1 MNLFFWKCTFPS
13 DNAPVPQQRDIIG
26 VGSFLVR
33 TCGTCSLGNW
43 GMILAVNLQSIYVT
57 DLVGVSI
64 LLIILLTKGWR
75 LPARKE
81 ESRIMVTL
89 ISLSIVN
96 CLVDLVV
103 TLCDGRA
110 GKLYHNI
117 SYLGNTYLYL
127 YSLVVG
133 IGIIHMVILH
143 IDRKTTGLHM
153 IFFWMLCVIEA
164 ALLILNFFFPIV
176 FRISESNVYE
186 RGSYYMLFVIIGFVL
201 ILYGYAYYLL
211 AKLQNPSLRY
221 FPVIEFLM
229 PIFLGNIIQMWI
241 YGISI
246 LPVCFAIAFAGITI
260 SLQNECIYVDKLT
273 GVYNRYELDRVLKSR
288 SLRKNGK
295 VAAMMLDL
303 NGFKAINDTYSHEE
317 GDVALVNFARILSR
331 AVVSDGIVIRFAGD
345 EFIIILHRSKDIDLE
360 AYKAKLQ
367 AKVDEYNKTSGKPYA
382 LSTAIGGKIIDV
394 NRENVNDL
402 VTGIDVLMYEDKEKY
417 YQTHE
422 KKR

>member
-1 MNLFFWKCTFPS
+1 MNLFFWKCTFPLEK
-13 DNAPVPQQRDIIG
+13 APVPQQRDIIG

-64 LLIILLTKGWR
+64 LLIILLTRGWR

-81 ESRIMVTL
+81 ESRIMVAL
-89 ISLSIVN
+89 ISISVVN
-96 CLVDLVV
+96 CLVDLAVS
-103 TLCDGRA
+103 LWDGRA
-110 GKLYHNI
+110 GKIYHTL
-117 SYLGNTYLYL
+117 SYVGNTYLYL

>member
-1 MNLFFWKCTFPS
+1 M
-13 DNAPVPQQRDIIG
+13 V
-26 VGSFLVR
+26 
-33 TCGTCSLGNW
+33 
-43 GMILAVNLQSIYVT
+43 LAVNLQSICVT
-57 DLVGVSI
+57 DLVGVAI
-64 LLIILLTKGWR
+64 LLIILLTRGWR

-96 CLVDLVV
+96 CLTDLVV
-103 TLCDGRA
+103 TICDGRA
-110 GKLYHNI
+110 GRLCHTV
-117 SYLGNTYLYL
+117 SYLGNTYLYI

-133 IGIIHMVILH
+133 IGIIHMVVMH

-153 IFFWMLCVIEA
+153 IFFWMLCIIEV
-164 ALLILNFFFPIV
+164 ALLILNFFIPVV
-176 FRISESNVYE
+176 FTVSENNVYE
-186 RGSYYMLFVIIGFVL
+186 RGRYYMIFVIIGFVL
-201 ILYGYAYYLL
+201 ILYGYAFYLL

-246 LPVCFAIAFAGITI
+246 LPVSFAIAFAGITI

-273 GVYNRYELDRVLKSR
+273 GVYNRYELDRILKSR
-288 SLRKNGK
+288 SLKRSGK

-303 NGFKAINDTYSHEE
+303 NGFKAINDNYSHEE
-317 GDVALVNFARILSR
+317 GDIALVNFARILSR
-331 AVVSDGIVIRFAGD
+331 AIASDGIVIRFAGD
-345 EFIIILHRSKDIDLE
+345 EFIIILHRAKDIDLE

-367 AKVDEYNKTSGKPYA
+367 AKVDEYNQTSGKPYA
-382 LSTAIGGKIIDV
+382 LSTAIGGKIFDV

-417 YQTHE
+417 YETHE

>member
-1 MNLFFWKCTFPS
+1 M
-13 DNAPVPQQRDIIG
+13 V
-26 VGSFLVR
+26 
-33 TCGTCSLGNW
+33 
-43 GMILAVNLQSIYVT
+43 LAVNLQSICVT
-57 DLVGVSI
+57 DLVAVAI
-64 LLIILLTKGWR
+64 LLIILLTRGWR

-96 CLVDLVV
+96 CLTDLVV
-103 TLCDGRA
+103 TICDGRA
-110 GKLYHNI
+110 GRLCHTV
-117 SYLGNTYLYL
+117 SYLGNTYLYI

-133 IGIIHMVILH
+133 IGIIHMVVMH

-153 IFFWMLCVIEA
+153 IFFWMLCIIEV
-164 ALLILNFFFPIV
+164 ALLILNFFIPVV
-176 FRISESNVYE
+176 FTVSEKNVYE
-186 RGSYYMLFVIIGFVL
+186 RGRYYMIFVIIGFVL
-201 ILYGYAYYLL
+201 ILYGYAFYLL

-229 PIFLGNIIQMWI
+229 PIFLGNIIQMQI

-246 LPVCFAIAFAGITI
+246 LPVSFAIAFAGITI

-273 GVYNRYELDRVLKSR
+273 GVYNRYELDRILKSR
-288 SLRKNGK
+288 SLKRSGK

-303 NGFKAINDTYSHEE
+303 NGFKAINDNYSHEE
-317 GDVALVNFARILSR
+317 GDIALVNFARILSR
-331 AVVSDGIVIRFAGD
+331 AIASDGIVIRFAGD
-345 EFIIILHRSKDIDLE
+345 EFIIILHRAKDIDLE

-367 AKVDEYNKTSGKPYA
+367 AKVDEYNQTSGKPYA
-382 LSTAIGGKIIDV
+382 LSTAIGGKIFDV

-417 YQTHE
+417 YETHE

>member
-1 MNLFFWKCTFPS
+1 M
-13 DNAPVPQQRDIIG
+13 V
-26 VGSFLVR
+26 
-33 TCGTCSLGNW
+33 
-43 GMILAVNLQSIYVT
+43 LAVNLQSICVT
-57 DLVGVSI
+57 DLVAVAI
-64 LLIILLTKGWR
+64 LLIILLTRGWR

-96 CLVDLVV
+96 CLTDLVV
-103 TLCDGRA
+103 TICDGRA
-110 GKLYHNI
+110 GRLCHTV
-117 SYLGNTYLYL
+117 SYLGNTYLYI

-133 IGIIHMVILH
+133 IGIIHMVVMH

-153 IFFWMLCVIEA
+153 IFFWMLCIIEV
-164 ALLILNFFFPIV
+164 ALLILNFFIPVV
-176 FRISESNVYE
+176 FTVSENNVYE
-186 RGSYYMLFVIIGFVL
+186 RGRYYMIFVIIGFVL
-201 ILYGYAYYLL
+201 ILYGYAFYLL

-246 LPVCFAIAFAGITI
+246 LPVSFAIAFAGITI

-273 GVYNRYELDRVLKSR
+273 GVYNRYELDRILKSR
-288 SLRKNGK
+288 SLKRSGK

-303 NGFKAINDTYSHEE
+303 NGFKAINDNYSHEE
-317 GDVALVNFARILSR
+317 GDIALVNFARILSR
-331 AVVSDGIVIRFAGD
+331 AIASDGIVIRFAGD
-345 EFIIILHRSKDIDLE
+345 EFIIILHRAKDIDLE

-367 AKVDEYNKTSGKPYA
+367 AKVDEYNQTSGKPYA
-382 LSTAIGGKIIDV
+382 LSTAIGGKIFDV

-417 YQTHE
+417 YETHE

>member
-1 MNLFFWKCTFPS
+1 M
-13 DNAPVPQQRDIIG
+13 V
-26 VGSFLVR
+26 
-33 TCGTCSLGNW
+33 
-43 GMILAVNLQSIYVT
+43 LAVNLQSICVT
-57 DLVGVSI
+57 DLVAVAI
-64 LLIILLTKGWR
+64 LLIILLTRGWR

-96 CLVDLVV
+96 CLTDLVV
-103 TLCDGRA
+103 TICDGRA
-110 GKLYHNI
+110 GRLCHTV
-117 SYLGNTYLYL
+117 SYLGNTYLYI

-133 IGIIHMVILH
+133 IGIIHMVVMH

-153 IFFWMLCVIEA
+153 IFFWMLCIIEV
-164 ALLILNFFFPIV
+164 ALLILNFFIPVV
-176 FRISESNVYE
+176 FTVSENNVYE
-186 RGSYYMLFVIIGFVL
+186 RGRYYMIFVIIGFVL
-201 ILYGYAYYLL
+201 ILYGYAFYLL

-229 PIFLGNIIQMWI
+229 PIFLGNIIQMQI

-246 LPVCFAIAFAGITI
+246 LPVSFAIAFAGITI

-273 GVYNRYELDRVLKSR
+273 GVYNRYELDRILKSR
-288 SLRKNGK
+288 SLKRSGK

-303 NGFKAINDTYSHEE
+303 NGFKAINDNYSHEE
-317 GDVALVNFARILSR
+317 GDIALVNFARILSR
-331 AVVSDGIVIRFAGD
+331 AIASDGIVIRFAGD
-345 EFIIILHRSKDIDLE
+345 EFIIILHRAKDIDLE

-367 AKVDEYNKTSGKPYA
+367 AKVDEYNQTSGKPYA
-382 LSTAIGGKIIDV
+382 LSTAIGGKIFDV

-417 YQTHE
+417 YETHE

>member
-1 MNLFFWKCTFPS
+1 M
-13 DNAPVPQQRDIIG
+13 V
-26 VGSFLVR
+26 
-33 TCGTCSLGNW
+33 
-43 GMILAVNLQSIYVT
+43 LAVNLQSICVT
-57 DLVGVSI
+57 DLVAVAI
-64 LLIILLTKGWR
+64 LLIILLTRGWR

-96 CLVDLVV
+96 CLTDLVV
-103 TLCDGRA
+103 TICDGRA
-110 GKLYHNI
+110 GRLCHTV
-117 SYLGNTYLYL
+117 SYLGNTYLYI

-133 IGIIHMVILH
+133 IGIIHMVVMH

-153 IFFWMLCVIEA
+153 IFFWMLCIIEV
-164 ALLILNFFFPIV
+164 ALLILNFFIPVV
-176 FRISESNVYE
+176 FTVSENNVYE
-186 RGSYYMLFVIIGFVL
+186 RGRYYMIFVIIGFVL

-229 PIFLGNIIQMWI
+229 PIFLGNIIQMQI

-246 LPVCFAIAFAGITI
+246 LPVSFAIAFAGITI

-273 GVYNRYELDRVLKSR
+273 GVYNRYELDRILKSR
-288 SLRKNGK
+288 SLKRSGK

-303 NGFKAINDTYSHEE
+303 NGFKAINDNYSHEE
-317 GDVALVNFARILSR
+317 GDIALVNFARILSR
-331 AVVSDGIVIRFAGD
+331 AIASDGIVIRFAGD
-345 EFIIILHRSKDIDLE
+345 EFIIILHRAKDIDLE

-367 AKVDEYNKTSGKPYA
+367 AKVDEYNQTSGKPYA
-382 LSTAIGGKIIDV
+382 LSTAIGGKIFDV

-417 YQTHE
+417 YETHE

>member
-13 DNAPVPQQRDIIG
+13 EKAPVPQQRDIIG

>member
-1 MNLFFWKCTFPS
+1 M
-13 DNAPVPQQRDIIG
+13 Q
-26 VGSFLVR
+26 
-33 TCGTCSLGNW
+33 LGNW
-43 GMILAVNLQSIYVT
+43 GMVLAVNLQSICVT
-57 DLVGVSI
+57 DLVGVAI
-64 LLIILLTKGWR
+64 LLIILLTRGWR

-96 CLVDLVV
+96 CLTDLVV
-103 TLCDGRA
+103 TICDGRA
-110 GKLYHNI
+110 GRLCHTV
-117 SYLGNTYLYL
+117 SYLGNTYLYI

-133 IGIIHMVILH
+133 IGIIHMVVMH

-153 IFFWMLCVIEA
+153 IFFWMLCIIEV
-164 ALLILNFFFPIV
+164 ALLILNFFIPVV
-176 FRISESNVYE
+176 FTVSENNVYE
-186 RGSYYMLFVIIGFVL
+186 RGRYYMIFVIIGFVL
-201 ILYGYAYYLL
+201 ILYGYAFYLL

-246 LPVCFAIAFAGITI
+246 LPVSFAIAFAGITI

-273 GVYNRYELDRVLKSR
+273 GVYNRYELDRILKSR
-288 SLRKNGK
+288 SLKRSGK

-303 NGFKAINDTYSHEE
+303 NGFKAINDNYSHEE
-317 GDVALVNFARILSR
+317 GDIALVNFARILSR
-331 AVVSDGIVIRFAGD
+331 AIASDGIVIRFAGD
-345 EFIIILHRSKDIDLE
+345 EFIIILHRAKDIDLE

-367 AKVDEYNKTSGKPYA
+367 AKVDEYNQTSGKPYA
-382 LSTAIGGKIIDV
+382 LSTAIGGKIFDV

-417 YQTHE
+417 YETHE

>member
-1 MNLFFWKCTFPS
+1 M
-13 DNAPVPQQRDIIG
+13 V
-26 VGSFLVR
+26 
-33 TCGTCSLGNW
+33 
-43 GMILAVNLQSIYVT
+43 LAVNLQSICVT
-57 DLVGVSI
+57 DLVAVAI
-64 LLIILLTKGWR
+64 LLIILLTRGWR

-96 CLVDLVV
+96 CLTDLVV
-103 TLCDGRA
+103 TICDGRA
-110 GKLYHNI
+110 GRLCHTV
-117 SYLGNTYLYL
+117 SYLGNTYLYI

-133 IGIIHMVILH
+133 IGIIHMVVMH

-153 IFFWMLCVIEA
+153 IFFWMLCIIEV
-164 ALLILNFFFPIV
+164 ALLILNFFIPVV
-176 FRISESNVYE
+176 FTVSENNVYE
-186 RGSYYMLFVIIGFVL
+186 RGRYYMIFVIIGFVL
-201 ILYGYAYYLL
+201 ILYGYAFYLL

-229 PIFLGNIIQMWI
+229 PIFLGNIIQMQI

-246 LPVCFAIAFAGITI
+246 LPVSFAIAFAGITI

-273 GVYNRYELDRVLKSR
+273 GVYNRYELDRILKSR
-288 SLRKNGK
+288 SLRRSGK

-303 NGFKAINDTYSHEE
+303 NGFKAINDNYSHEE
-317 GDVALVNFARILSR
+317 GDIALVNFARILSR
-331 AVVSDGIVIRFAGD
+331 AIASDGIVIRFAGD
-345 EFIIILHRSKDIDLE
+345 EFIIILHRAKDIDLE

-367 AKVDEYNKTSGKPYA
+367 AKVDEYNQTSGKPYA
-382 LSTAIGGKIIDV
+382 LSTAIGGKIFDV

-402 VTGIDVLMYEDKEKY
+402 VTGIDVLMYEDKKKY
-417 YQTHE
+417 YETHE

>member
-1 MNLFFWKCTFPS
+1 M
-13 DNAPVPQQRDIIG
+13 V
-26 VGSFLVR
+26 
-33 TCGTCSLGNW
+33 
-43 GMILAVNLQSIYVT
+43 LAVNLQSICVT
-57 DLVGVSI
+57 DLVAVAI
-64 LLIILLTKGWR
+64 LLIILLTRGWR

-96 CLVDLVV
+96 CLTDLVV
-103 TLCDGRA
+103 TICDGRA
-110 GKLYHNI
+110 GRLCHTV
-117 SYLGNTYLYL
+117 SYLGNTYLYI

-133 IGIIHMVILH
+133 IGIIHMVVMH

-153 IFFWMLCVIEA
+153 IFFWMLCIIEV
-164 ALLILNFFFPIV
+164 ALLILNFFIPVV
-176 FRISESNVYE
+176 FTVSENNVYE
-186 RGSYYMLFVIIGFVL
+186 RGRYYMIFVIIGFVL

-246 LPVCFAIAFAGITI
+246 LPVSFAIAFAGITI

-273 GVYNRYELDRVLKSR
+273 GVYNRYELDRILKSR
-288 SLRKNGK
+288 SLKRSGK

-303 NGFKAINDTYSHEE
+303 NGFKAINDNYSHEE
-317 GDVALVNFARILSR
+317 GDIALVNFARILSR
-331 AVVSDGIVIRFAGD
+331 AIASDGIVIRFAGD
-345 EFIIILHRSKDIDLE
+345 EFIIILHRAKDIDLE

-367 AKVDEYNKTSGKPYA
+367 AKVDEYNQTSGKPYA
-382 LSTAIGGKIIDV
+382 LSTAIGGKIFDV

-417 YQTHE
+417 YETHE

>member
-1 MNLFFWKCTFPS
+1 
-13 DNAPVPQQRDIIG
+13 
-26 VGSFLVR
+26 
-33 TCGTCSLGNW
+33 
-43 GMILAVNLQSIYVT
+43 MILAVNLQSIYVT

-417 YQTHE
+417 YETHE

>member
-1 MNLFFWKCTFPS
+1 
-13 DNAPVPQQRDIIG
+13 
-26 VGSFLVR
+26 
-33 TCGTCSLGNW
+33 
-43 GMILAVNLQSIYVT
+43 MILAVNLQSICVT
-57 DLVGVSI
+57 DLVGVAI
-64 LLIILLTKGWR
+64 LLIILLTRGWR

-96 CLVDLVV
+96 CLTDLVV
-103 TLCDGRA
+103 TICDGRA
-110 GKLYHNI
+110 GRLCHTV
-117 SYLGNTYLYL
+117 SYLGNTYLYI

-133 IGIIHMVILH
+133 IGIIHMVVMH

-153 IFFWMLCVIEA
+153 IFFWMLCIIEV
-164 ALLILNFFFPIV
+164 ALLILNFFIPVV
-176 FRISESNVYE
+176 FTVSENNVYE
-186 RGSYYMLFVIIGFVL
+186 RGRYYMIFVIIGFVL

-229 PIFLGNIIQMWI
+229 PIFLGNIIQMQI

-246 LPVCFAIAFAGITI
+246 LPVSFAIAFAGITI

-273 GVYNRYELDRVLKSR
+273 GVYNRYELDRILKSR
-288 SLRKNGK
+288 SLKRSGK

-303 NGFKAINDTYSHEE
+303 NGFKAINDNYSHEE
-317 GDVALVNFARILSR
+317 GDIALVNFARILSR
-331 AVVSDGIVIRFAGD
+331 AIASDGIVIRFAGD
-345 EFIIILHRSKDIDLE
+345 EFIIILHRAKDIDLE

-367 AKVDEYNKTSGKPYA
+367 AKVDEYNQTSGKPYA
-382 LSTAIGGKIIDV
+382 LSTAIGGKIFDV

-417 YQTHE
+417 YETHE